1 MKRWQEQIDMSI
13 QIGKVLEVE
22 LNFIGSKFGLTK
34 EKFAEVINRSENF
47 ISEIEKGNNSCSVHT
62 LYQIS
67 NALRVSTDKLLYGET
82 MKSKE
87 YKDKDILHEIIDRCS
102 EDEAKV
108 IKDIIVATYP
118 NLDKIVKRRKED
130 NK

>member
-1 MKRWQEQIDMSI
+1 MSRVDRYEYKDWKGFGVRTM
-13 QIGKVLEVE
+13 QYRKEIGL
-22 LNFIGSKFGLTK
+22 SK
-34 EKFAEVINRSENF
+34 EKFSEMINRSENF

>member
-1 MKRWQEQIDMSI
+1 MARTNRYEYSDWKGFGSRVKFYREQ
-13 QIGKVLEVE
+13 V
-22 LNFIGSKFGLTK
+22 GLTK

-108 IKDIIVATYP
+108 IKDIIVPTYP

>member
-1 MKRWQEQIDMSI
+1 MARTNRYEYSYWKGFGSRVKFYREQ
-13 QIGKVLEVE
+13 V
-22 LNFIGSKFGLTK
+22 GLTK

>member
-1 MKRWQEQIDMSI
+1 M
-13 QIGKVLEVE
+13 
-22 LNFIGSKFGLTK
+22 
-34 EKFAEVINRSENF
+34 INRSENF